1 MNLLKLSLSY
11 IRQRKLNTLLNVL
24 LLALGI
30 ATIVVVLLF
39 SKQMEDNLTRNSR
52 GLDAVVGAKGSPLQL
67 ILSGIYH
74 MDAPTG
80 NIPLKEAMKMV
91 PNRAIKKAIPLAL
104 GDSYS
109 GYRIVGTTPL
119 YLEHYEAELAAGELW
134 DHTLEIVLGAQV
146 AREAGLAIG
155 DEITSSHGLTAGGHA
170 HDDHQLIV
178 KGILKQNDTVLDR
191 LILCSVETMWAIH
204 EEVDEAEDHE
214 EEHEEKH
221 AHDHDTEKEH
231 DHDEDHQEEQ
241 ASHKGH
247 PLIMKKTG
255 FAYTPADSAEAITSL
270 LIQYSSPMAAAT
282 FPRFINARTNMQA
295 ASPAFETA
303 RLFNLLGVG
312 YDAVQALGIL
322 LIITAAL
329 SVFIALYT
337 AMKARR
343 YDLAIMRTLG
353 ASPGKLLWHVIL
365 EGVLLAFLGTAAGL
379 ALGHLASDLLGQW
392 LRDAQQLSISGGV
405 FLNEEFWLIGL
416 AIVVGIISAVIPAI
430 QAYRTDISGT
440 LAEK

>member
-39 SKQMEDNLTRNSR
+39 SRQMEDNLTRNAR

-104 GDSYS
+104 GDSYR

-119 YLEHYEAELAAGELW
+119 YLDHYEAEFGEGNVW
-134 DHTLEIVLGAQV
+134 DHSLEVVLGAQV
-146 AREAGLAIG
+146 AQETGLAIG
-155 DEITSSHGLTAGGHA
+155 DEITSSHGLTGGGDQHDA
-170 HDDHQLIV
+170 HLLKV
-178 KGILKQNDTVLDR
+178 TGILAQTDNVLDR
-191 LILCSVETMWAIH
+191 LILCSVETLWAIH
-204 EEVDEAEDHE
+204 EKADDTEAHDHE
-214 EEHEEKH
+214 EHH
-221 AHDHDTEKEH
+221 ASG
-231 DHDEDHQEEQ
+231 Q
-241 ASHKGH
+241 GH

-255 FAYTPADSAEAITSL
+255 FAYTPADSNEAITSL

-312 YDAVQALGIL
+312 YDAIQALGIL

-365 EGVLLAFLGTAAGL
+365 EGVLLAFLGTIVGL

-405 FLNEEFWLIGL
+405 FLQEELWLIGL